1 MDALRRGIS
10 VYNGSIWPHDNSII
24 LKGLAD
30 YGLCSEFS
38 RATAAM
44 LNAYKALALP
54 GLPELYS
61 GSSPP
66 PPPPRPMGNFPQS
79 WASGAVF
86 MIIQGILGISVS
98 SGEVVLKPCVPDWM
112 DWMEIRNMRFLGSQ
126 FSVKIT
132 RKGSDV
138 EIIQGSPARRLEIYI
153 SSNE

>member
-1 MDALRRGIS
+1 M
-10 VYNGSIWPHDNSII
+10 I

-38 RATAAM
+38 KATAAM
-44 LNAYKALALP
+44 LNAYRALALP

-61 GSSPP
+61 GSS
-66 PPPPRPMGNFPQS
+66 PPRPMGNFPQS

-98 SGEVVLKPCVPDWM
+98 SGEVVLKPCVPDWL
-112 DWMEIRNMRFLGSQ
+112 DWMEIRNMWFLGSQ
-126 FSVKIT
+126 FSVKIM

-138 EIIQGSPARRLEIYI
+138 EIIQGSPARRLGDLYQQQ
-153 SSNE
+153 